1 MAKRKREQG
10 GAAGP
15 TPARELTH
23 NPFAAL
29 AGAGSPSATP
39 ATPPT
44 PAAAPAT
51 PPTPPPPAFKAKLVI
66 RRELKGRGGKTV
78 TRISGLPA
86 AHREALASQ
95 MKKKLGCG
103 AVLEGDELVLLG
115 DLVDRAADWLTER
128 GAPRVIKGN

>member
-1 MAKRKREQG
+1 MAQRKREQG
-10 GAAGP
+10 GAPAP
-15 TPARELTH
+15 NTARELTH

-29 AGAGSPSATP
+29 AGAGSPSVK
-39 ATPPT
+39 PPT
-44 PAAAPAT
+44 PAAAPVAPAAPA
-51 PPTPPPPAFKAKLVI
+51 PPEFKAKLVI

-86 AHREALASQ
+86 AHRDALASQ

-103 AVLEGDELVLLG
+103 AVIEGDEVVLLG

>member
-10 GAAGP
+10 DAGRAS
-15 TPARELTH
+15 ARQLTH

-29 AGAGSPSATP
+29 AGAGSPP
-39 ATPPT
+39 APPPM

-51 PPTPPPPAFKAKLVI
+51 PKIPPPPEFKGKLVI

-78 TRISGLPA
+78 TRIAGLAA
-86 AHREALASQ
+86 AHRDALAAQ

-103 AVLEGDELVLLG
+103 AVIEGDDVVLLG

>member
-1 MAKRKREQG
+1 MAKRKREQRG
-10 GAAGP
+10 IGP

-23 NPFAAL
+23 SPFAAL
-29 AGAGSPSATP
+29 SKAGSPSV
-39 ATPPT
+39 
-44 PAAAPAT
+44 APAT
-51 PPTPPPPAFKAKLVI
+51 PRLPAAAIGTPANPAAPEFRGKLVV

-86 AHREALASQ
+86 AHREALASN

-103 AVLEGDELVLLG
+103 ALIEGDDVVLLG

>member
-1 MAKRKREQG
+1 MAKRKHEQG
-10 GAAGP
+10 GAGP
-15 TPARELTH
+15 SPARELTH

-29 AGAGSPSATP
+29 AGAGSPSAASSRP
-39 ATPPT
+39 APEPDSPGPLRKAPPE
-44 PAAAPAT
+44 
-51 PPTPPPPAFKAKLVI
+51 FKGKLVI

-103 AVLEGDELVLLG
+103 AVIEGDDVVLLG
-115 DLVDRAADWLTER
+115 DLQDRAADWLTER